1 MPTDHVNTD
10 DESTGHENTG
20 RLNDL
25 FRGDAFAKLIGVE
38 IVDWAGGRAEI
49 RSVPKAE
56 HNNFAGGV
64 HGGFLFSG
72 LDVALSIASN
82 SWGRM
87 AVAVSVDI
95 HYLAAPSS
103 GEMLTFTA
111 TEVSRG
117 RNMSTYALEARGQG
131 KLYANATGATFRTNN
146 WHFGTEAW
154 TESWRNSH

>member
-1 MPTDHVNTD
+1 MPTDH
-10 DESTGHENTG
+10 ENTG
-20 RLNDL
+20 QLNDL

-38 IVDWAGGRAEI
+38 IVDWAGGQTEV

-56 HNNFAGGV
+56 HHNFAGGV

-87 AVAVSVDI
+87 AVAVSVDV

-103 GEMLTFTA
+103 GETLSFTA

-117 RNMSTYALEARGQG
+117 RNMATYALEARGQE
-131 KLYANATGATFRTNN
+131 KLYANATGTTFRTNN
-146 WHFGTEAW
+146 WHFGADNW
-154 TESWRNSH
+154 TEDWRNSH